1 MFDDLFQMLANGF
14 SLEKKTYYRSAL
26 ITGRSSNEVRTTISL
41 REKGVSKDIM
51 DVTFF
56 SGIKPWYHPWI
67 EITYP
72 YEMITNE
79 NVDTFCY
86 FGSST
91 EQSFIK
97 LFCNSL
103 PPAGKIFV
111 SYDSDDETRKGLM
124 VNIPEIIT
132 RLGFLLFNNGCTWFK
147 DWYFPEGG
155 NEGGQKLQGEKPVN
169 SIKKVNQV
177 KKLHQ
182 EVDQYLTLNRAEQ
195 TISSIEKNAIQR
207 ARKVLNQLD

>member
-1 MFDDLFQMLANGF
+1 MYDDLFHLLSNGI
-14 SLEKKTYYRSAL
+14 SIEKKSYYRSAL
-26 ITGRSSNEVRTTISL
+26 ITGRSSSELRTTISL
-41 REKGVSKDIM
+41 KEKGVSKDIM
-51 DVTFF
+51 NVTFF
-56 SGIKPWYHPWI
+56 TGIKPWYHPWI

-72 YEMITNE
+72 YELRLKGDI
-79 NVDTFCY
+79 DTFYY
-86 FGSST
+86 FGST
-91 EQSFIK
+91 VETSFIK

-111 SYDSDDETRKGLM
+111 SYDNDDETRKGLM
-124 VNIPEIIT
+124 VNIPAILT

-169 SIKKVNQV
+169 STKKVDQL
-177 KKLHQ
+177 KKFHH
-182 EVDQYLTLNRAEQ
+182 EVDRYLTLNRSEQ
-195 TISSIEKNAIQR
+195 TISTIEKNAIQR